1 MDSGSALR
9 ASRNDVSRRLFIA
22 GIASAATYS
31 VSWPLAARAQNRPHL
46 VGYLTLNSGPTPQ
59 QSGAFERGLQELGYR
74 PGQNITIEYRWG
86 AGRLERLEALA
97 QELVGLKPD
106 VIVVAATPVV
116 HAVKKATASIPIV
129 IAHSADPVQ
138 TGFAASLARPGG
150 NITGLSVIATDLAP
164 KRIELLREL
173 LPGMTRIAFLAHGA
187 DPAAKLFMDQTQVAA
202 DQFGL
207 SMQRVVV
214 RGPEDF
220 EHAFATMM
228 RERADVVVVQP
239 IFLQAPNQTRQIIE
253 LAAKHRLPSVS
264 DYWEEFVSPGG
275 LMSYGASRADLYR
288 RAATYVDKILKGT
301 PPSELPI
308 ELPTRFELG
317 INLKTA
323 KTLGLTVP
331 LALLARADEVIE

>member
-1 MDSGSALR
+1 MDSGSLLR
-9 ASRNDVSRRLFIA
+9 GVRNDKSRRTFLA
-22 GIASAATYS
+22 GLAGVAAL
-31 VSWPLAARAQNRPHL
+31 PLAAHAQSRTHL
-46 VGYLTLNSGPTPQ
+46 IGYLTLNSGPTQQ

-74 PGQNITIEYRWG
+74 SGQNITIEYRWA
-86 AGRLERLEALA
+86 AGRLERLAALA
-97 QELVGLKPD
+97 QELVELKPD

-116 HAVKKATASIPIV
+116 HAVRKATASIPIV
-129 IAHSADPVQ
+129 IAHSADPVR
-138 TGFAASLARPGG
+138 TGFAASLSRPGG

-173 LPGMTRIAFLAHGA
+173 LPGMARIAFLAHGA
-187 DPAAKLFMDQTQVAA
+187 DPAADLFMDQTQVAA
-202 DQFGL
+202 NRFGL
-207 SMQRVVV
+207 RMQRVVV
-214 RGPEDF
+214 KGPEEF
-220 EHAFATMM
+220 EQAFAVMV

-239 IFLQAPNQTRQIIE
+239 IFLQAANQTRQIIE

-264 DYWEEFVSPGG
+264 DFWEEFASRGG

-301 PPSELPI
+301 PPAELPI

-323 KTLGLTVP
+323 TALGLTVP
-331 LALLARADEVIE
+331 PTLLARADEVIE